1 MREEI
6 LARDYADDGTLMGI
20 ANTQVSETLRTENVE
35 ALFDVVVGLHNKGM
49 LLDIRPNVHQLVQ
62 VLVYN
67 ILEHVFAVR
76 IFLVET
82 RQYVTP
88 TDLFFKWC
96 GWETSLFLVIVG
108 CVLLVRFLQCFCIKQ
123 LFLLVFVWI

>member
-1 MREEI
+1 VREEI
-6 LARDYADDGTLMGI
+6 LARDYADDGALMGI

-62 VLVYN
+62 VLVYY

-82 RQYVTP
+82 RQDVPP
-88 TDLFFKWC
+88 TDLFIEWC

-108 CVLLVRFLQCFCIKQ
+108 CVLLVRFLQCFRIEQ
-123 LFLLVFVWI
+123 LFLLVFVWV

>member
-1 MREEI
+1 VREEI
-6 LARDYADDGTLMGI
+6 LARDYADDGALMGI

-82 RQYVTP
+82 RQDVPP
-88 TDLFFKWC
+88 TDLFIEWC

-108 CVLLVRFLQCFCIKQ
+108 CVLLVRFLQCFRIEQ
-123 LFLLVFVWI
+123 LFLLVFVWV

>member
-6 LARDYADDGTLMGI
+6 LARDYADDGALMGI
-20 ANTQVSETLRTENVE
+20 AYTQVSETLRTENVE

-49 LLDIRPNVHQLVQ
+49 LLNIRPNVHQLVQ

-82 RQYVTP
+82 RQDVPP
-88 TDLFFKWC
+88 TDLFIEWC
-96 GWETSLFLVIVG
+96 GWETPLFLVIVG
-108 CVLLVRFLQCFCIKQ
+108 CVLLVRFLQCFRIEQ
-123 LFLLVFVWI
+123 LFLLIFVWV

>member
-62 VLVYN
+62 VLVNN

-82 RQYVTP
+82 RQDVPP
-88 TDLFFKWC
+88 TDLFIEWC

-108 CVLLVRFLQCFCIKQ
+108 CVLLVRFLQCFRIEQ
-123 LFLLVFVWI
+123 LFLLVFVWV

>member
-6 LARDYADDGTLMGI
+6 LASDYTDDGTLMGI
-20 ANTQVSETLRTENVE
+20 ANTQVSQTLRAENVE
-35 ALFDVVVGLHNKGM
+35 ALFDVVVRLHNKGM

-82 RQYVTP
+82 RQDVPP

-96 GWETSLFLVIVG
+96 GRETPLFLVIVG
-108 CVLLVRFLQCFCIKQ
+108 CVLLVRFL
-123 LFLLVFVWI
+123 

>member
-6 LARDYADDGTLMGI
+6 LARDYADDGALMGI

-82 RQYVTP
+82 RQDVPP
-88 TDLFFKWC
+88 TDLFIEWC

-108 CVLLVRFLQCFCIKQ
+108 CVLLVRFLQCFRIEQ
-123 LFLLVFVWI
+123 LFLLVFVWV

>member
-6 LARDYADDGTLMGI
+6 LARDYADDGALMGI

-62 VLVYN
+62 VLVYY

-82 RQYVTP
+82 RQDVPP
-88 TDLFFKWC
+88 TDLFIEWC

-108 CVLLVRFLQCFCIKQ
+108 CVLLVRFLQCFRIEQ
-123 LFLLVFVWI
+123 LFLLVFVWV

>member
-62 VLVYN
+62 VLVNN

-82 RQYVTP
+82 RQHVPP
-88 TDLFFKWC
+88 TDLFIKWC

>member
-6 LARDYADDGTLMGI
+6 LARDYADDGALMGI
-20 ANTQVSETLRTENVE
+20 AYTQVSETLRTENVE

-49 LLDIRPNVHQLVQ
+49 LLNIRPNVHQLVQ

-82 RQYVTP
+82 RQDVPP
-88 TDLFFKWC
+88 TDLFIEWC
-96 GWETSLFLVIVG
+96 GWETPLFLVIVG
-108 CVLLVRFLQCFCIKQ
+108 CVLLVRFLQCFRIEQ
-123 LFLLVFVWI
+123 LFLLVFVWV

>member
-6 LARDYADDGTLMGI
+6 LARDYADDGALMGI

-82 RQYVTP
+82 RQDVSP
-88 TDLFFKWC
+88 TDLFIKWC

-108 CVLLVRFLQCFCIKQ
+108 CVLLVRFLQCFRIEQ
-123 LFLLVFVWI
+123 LFLLVFVWV

>member
-6 LARDYADDGTLMGI
+6 LARDYADDGALMGI
-20 ANTQVSETLRTENVE
+20 AYTQVSETLRTENVE

-82 RQYVTP
+82 RQDVPP
-88 TDLFFKWC
+88 TDLFIKWC

-108 CVLLVRFLQCFCIKQ
+108 CVLLVRFLQCFRIEQ
-123 LFLLVFVWI
+123 LFLLIFVWV